1 MGADSDQRDTPPV
14 SSPAPKTAS
23 WLIPVLVAGI
33 TLVTF
38 LPALRCGFVNW
49 DDDRNLI
56 ANPMFRGFD
65 ADRLAWMFTTFY
77 GGHYQPLTWLS
88 YAVDHAVW
96 GMRPVGYHLTNTLLH
111 TLCAVL
117 FYVVAIRVLTRV
129 TDRPGPEREPLLRSG
144 EAVVKWAAGFAALLF
159 AVHPLRVE
167 SVVWVTERRDVL
179 SGVFF
184 LASLLAYMRAIDR
197 ARGSWRW
204 HLVAWACMLL
214 SLGAKAIGM
223 TLPVVMLVMDV
234 YLRGGWRAGA
244 VRRRTILI
252 EKIPYAMLAGTAAW
266 VAMQAQRSAGAWRP
280 LADFGWLE
288 RMVAAGYSAWFYLA
302 KWVAPHGL
310 APLYPLPEDGA
321 LLTARYAI
329 PAGLAGALLVAAC
342 IVRRRLPGMPAALV
356 AYGVI
361 LAPVS
366 GVAQSGKHLVADR
379 YSYLALLPMALLAG
393 GAGMWLTRRATGSGI
408 RKSMAGG
415 AAVGR
420 AVGDDSRS
428 PGPLPDGRGADGGNA
443 GSPLGWLMLGG
454 VIVLGLALL
463 TWPQIHVWRDSEA
476 LWRHTLV
483 HQPESSVARVNL
495 GYTIWRDRQDPEAG
509 DLFRS
514 ALARDPSDP
523 RALNGLGMVLLAA
536 GQAPAA
542 LDAFEKAIAVATHQT
557 TGEAELA
564 GYHCNRG
571 YVLAGFGRYADAAR
585 AYDAARNL
593 DPGNVEAWRMA
604 GALLVEAGA
613 PTQARDLLA
622 EGYQLHPRDRAL
634 AGQLAWLLATHPHDA
649 VRDGSA
655 AKRIATD
662 LAERT
667 DYADPWVL
675 KTLAAALAEAGDAQE
690 AVRTVDV
697 ALQRAV
703 ERGAAELR
711 RELAI
716 QREHYVQGAAYREPD
731 R

>member
-1 MGADSDQRDTPPV
+1 MAPDSAGVSRPQANRVECPRMGADSDQRDTPPV

-23 WLIPVLVAGI
+23 WLIPALVAGV

-167 SVVWVTERRDVL
+167 SVVWATERRDVL

-204 HLVAWACMLL
+204 HLAAWACMLL

-223 TLPVVMLVMDV
+223 ILPVVMLVMDV

-310 APLYPLPEDGA
+310 APLYPLPED
-321 LLTARYAI
+321 R
-329 PAGLAGALLVAAC
+329 
-342 IVRRRLPGMPAALV
+342 
-356 AYGVI
+356 
-361 LAPVS
+361 S
-366 GVAQSGKHLVADR
+366 VADGAVCHTGR
-379 YSYLALLPMALLAG
+379 SGGRAAGCGLYRSTKAAGVAG
-393 GAGMWLTRRATGSGI
+393 GAGCVR
-408 RKSMAGG
+408 
-415 AAVGR
+415 
-420 AVGDDSRS
+420 GDS
-428 PGPLPDGRGADGGNA
+428 
-443 GSPLGWLMLGG
+443 
-454 VIVLGLALL
+454 
-463 TWPQIHVWRDSEA
+463 
-476 LWRHTLV
+476 
-483 HQPESSVARVNL
+483 
-495 GYTIWRDRQDPEAG
+495 
-509 DLFRS
+509 
-514 ALARDPSDP
+514 
-523 RALNGLGMVLLAA
+523 
-536 GQAPAA
+536 
-542 LDAFEKAIAVATHQT
+542 
-557 TGEAELA
+557 
-564 GYHCNRG
+564 C
-571 YVLAGFGRYADAAR
+571 AGFGRGPERKAPGRGSVQLFGAVADGAAGWGGGHVV
-585 AYDAARNL
+585 D
-593 DPGNVEAWRMA
+593 
-604 GALLVEAGA
+604 
-613 PTQARDLLA
+613 
-622 EGYQLHPRDRAL
+622 
-634 AGQLAWLLATHPHDA
+634 
-649 VRDGSA
+649 S
-655 AKRIATD
+655 
-662 LAERT
+662 
-667 DYADPWVL
+667 
-675 KTLAAALAEAGDAQE
+675 AGDW
-690 AVRTVDV
+690 
-697 ALQRAV
+697 
-703 ERGAAELR
+703 ER
-711 RELAI
+711 
-716 QREHYVQGAAYREPD
+716 Y
-731 R
+731 